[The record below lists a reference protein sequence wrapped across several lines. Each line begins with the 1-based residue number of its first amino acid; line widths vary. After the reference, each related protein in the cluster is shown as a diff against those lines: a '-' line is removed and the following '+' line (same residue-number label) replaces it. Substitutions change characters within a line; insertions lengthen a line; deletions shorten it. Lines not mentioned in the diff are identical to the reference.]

1 LRYDVNV
8 PRKPPLPPPDPAD
21 ELIRPLKKSELEFL
35 KGGAQPGPSE
45 LPERDRKPKLSR
57 R

>member
-1 LRYDVNV
+1 M
-8 PRKPPLPPPDPAD
+8 PRKPPLPAPDPAD

-45 LPERDRKPKLSR
+45 LPEGDQKPKLAR